1 MKTLRIGELLV
12 AEGLLD
18 KQELDEALTAQQIY
32 GGRLGTVLVE
42 HGFVHEDDVARL
54 LARQLG
60 VPVAGRED
68 LIEIPPEIL
77 ALVPQPLAARFGI
90 VPFRFN
96 EARNRVTLAMAD
108 PTNLQRSDEIQFA
121 LGRSAEF
128 TACPEIVLARALEK
142 YYGIVRERRFI
153 KIDLGDASAPRSRGA
168 AKEAGSPSEQQGSR
182 KEGILGLLI
191 GAPSKERAI
200 ECVLE
205 WLATFGEQAAFL
217 VACGPA
223 LAAWGARGV
232 AQAPSGVLHETC
244 RIGESPA
251 ACNALVAQAPS
262 VVALGAE
269 DGLRNGLEQQLGMD
283 CSGRAVLA
291 PLVVHDQ
298 PFGLFV
304 VSRLRNGVTLD
315 PVLMTE
321 LVRRLSFRL
330 QALQLME
337 LVSAPLA
344 SPAR

>member
-1 MKTLRIGELLV
+1 MRTLRIGELLV

-18 KQELDEALTAQQIY
+18 KKELDEALTAQQIY

-68 LIEIPPEIL
+68 LADVPDDVVS
-77 ALVPQPLAARFGI
+77 LVPQHLAEKFGI
-90 VPFRFN
+90 VPYRFN
-96 EARNRVTLAMAD
+96 GSRVTLAMAD
-108 PTNLQRSDEIQFA
+108 PTNLQRGDEIQFA

-128 TACPEIVLARALEK
+128 TACAEIVLARALEK
-142 YYGIVRERRFI
+142 YYGIARKMRFI
-153 KIDLGDASAPRSRGA
+153 RIDLADSAKGRGSAKPAEETSDPA
-168 AKEAGSPSEQQGSR
+168 AKR

-191 GAPSKERAI
+191 HAPSKERAI
-200 ECVLE
+200 ECVLD

-232 AQAPSGVLHETC
+232 PCSPAGVLHETC

-251 ACNALVAQAPS
+251 ACSTLVSQGPMS
-262 VVALGAE
+262 MGLSAE
-269 DGLRNGLEQQLGMD
+269 DGLRQGLEQHLGMD
-283 CSGRAVLA
+283 CSGRVMLA

-298 PFGLFV
+298 PFGMFAV
-304 VSRLRNGVTLD
+304 GKLRPGVTLD
-315 PVLMTE
+315 HVLVAD
-321 LVRRLSFRL
+321 LVKRLSFRL

-344 SPAR
+344 GTVNQP

>member
-18 KQELDEALTAQQIY
+18 KKQLDEALTAQQIY

-68 LIEIPPEIL
+68 LMDVPQEIVS
-77 ALVPQPLAARFGI
+77 LVPQPLAAKFGI
-90 VPFRFN
+90 VPYRFN
-96 EARNRVTLAMAD
+96 EVRNRVTVAMAD
-108 PTNLQRSDEIQFA
+108 PTNLQRGDEIQFA

-128 TACPEIVLARALEK
+128 TACAEIVLARALEK
-142 YYGIVRERRFI
+142 YYGIARAMRFI
-153 KIDLGDASAPRSRGA
+153 RIDLADAAKPRSPGR
-168 AKEAGSPSEQQGSR
+168 SSEDTGEITVKR

-200 ECVLE
+200 ECVLD

-232 AQAPSGVLHETC
+232 PHSPAGVLHETC

-251 ACNALVAQAPS
+251 ACTALVSQGPLAVSLAS
-262 VVALGAE
+262 D
-269 DGLRNGLEQQLGMD
+269 DGLRQGLEQHLGMD
-283 CSGRAVLA
+283 CSGRVMLA

-298 PFGLFV
+298 PFGMFAIG
-304 VSRLRNGVTLD
+304 RLKAGVTLD
-315 PVLMTE
+315 PVLVSD
-321 LVRRLSFRL
+321 LVKRLSFRL

-337 LVSAPLA
+337 LVAAPLA
-344 SPAR
+344 GASR

>member
-12 AEGLLD
+12 AEGLLSRP
-18 KQELDEALTAQQIY
+18 ELDEALTAQQIY

-60 VPVAGRED
+60 VNVAQRSD
-68 LIEIPPEIL
+68 LLSVPKDIL
-77 ALVPQPLAARFGI
+77 GLVPSALATRFGI
-90 VPFRFN
+90 VPYRFN
-96 EARNRVTLAMAD
+96 EARNRVTVAMAD

-121 LGRSAEF
+121 LGRSTEF

-142 YYGIVRERRFI
+142 YYGVARELRYIR
-153 KIDLGDASAPRSRGA
+153 IDLGESTPRTRMSTPGPEPAQASGPA
-168 AKEAGSPSEQQGSR
+168 R

-200 ECVLE
+200 ECVLD
-205 WLATFGEQAAFL
+205 WLATFGDQAAFL
-217 VACGPA
+217 VASGPS
-223 LAAWGARGV
+223 LAAWSARGV
-232 AQAPSGVLHETC
+232 SQSPGGVLHETC

-251 ACNALVAQAPS
+251 ACNALVGQEPMSTSLA
-262 VVALGAE
+262 VDDAL
-269 DGLRNGLEQQLGMD
+269 RIGLETRLGME
-283 CSGRAVLA
+283 CGGRLVLA

-298 PFGLFV
+298 PFGMFV
-304 VSRLRNGVTLD
+304 LSRLRQGVTLD
-315 PVLMTE
+315 PVMLSE

-344 SPAR
+344 GSAR